1 MRKPGPITP
10 AIVFGGLAAIVWA
23 MMSGGGATVFIDLP
37 SFLITV
43 VGSFAA
49 LMVNYSWEDASESYH
64 DIRRLFKQIPPD
76 PTETIKKFGELSTR
90 ARREGLLVLEDEVP
104 QMEPFLGKGMQMVI
118 DGMDPAVVT
127 KVLETEL
134 MQEENRH
141 SVASNMLATW
151 GNLAPGFGMIGTL
164 IGLVLMLNALDDP
177 AAIGPAM
184 AVALVTTFY
193 GALMAN
199 FLLTPLAGKVLL
211 KSRQVLL
218 YREMVI
224 EGLTALQAGV
234 NPRVIEQRLRA
245 FVLPAKGSTRQEK
258 AEAAND

>member
-1 MRKPGPITP
+1 MRKPGPITSV
-10 AIVFGGLAAIVWA
+10 IIFGGLAAIVWA
-23 MMSGGGATVFIDLP
+23 MMSGGGAGVFIDFP

-49 LMVNYSWEDASESYH
+49 LMINYSWEDARESYH
-64 DIRRLFKQIPPD
+64 DVRRLFKQIPPD
-76 PTETIKKFGELSTR
+76 PMDTIKKFGELSTR

-118 DGMDPAVVT
+118 DGMDPAVVSR
-127 KVLETEL
+127 VLETEL
-134 MQEENRH
+134 VQEENRH
-141 SVASNMLATW
+141 SVAANMLATW

-199 FLLTPLAGKVLL
+199 FLLTPLAGKVML

-245 FVLPAKGSTRQEK
+245 FVLPARVSAKPGK
-258 AEAAND
+258 AEAADD

>member
-1 MRKPGPITP
+1 MRRQGPITP
-10 AIVFGGLAAIVWA
+10 VIIFGGLAAIVWA
-23 MMSGGGATVFIDLP
+23 MMSGGGAGVFVNVP
-37 SFLITV
+37 SLLITV

-49 LMVNYSWEDASESYH
+49 LMINYSWEDARESYH
-64 DIRRLFKQIPPD
+64 DARRLFKQIPPD
-76 PTETIKKFGELSTR
+76 PIETIKKFGELSTR
-90 ARREGLLVLEDEVP
+90 ARREGLLVLEDEIP
-104 QMEPFLGKGMQMVI
+104 QMESFLGKGMQMVI

-127 KVLETEL
+127 RVLETEL
-134 MQEENRH
+134 VQEENRH
-141 SVASNMLATW
+141 SVAANMLATW

-177 AAIGPAM
+177 AAIGPSM

-245 FVLPAKGSTRQEK
+245 FVLPARASTRPDK
-258 AEAAND
+258 AEAADD

>member
-1 MRKPGPITP
+1 MHKQGPITP
-10 AIVFGGLAAIVWA
+10 VIIFGGLAAIVWA
-23 MMSGGGATVFIDLP
+23 MMSGGGAAVFLNFP

-49 LMVNYSWEDASESYH
+49 LMVNYSWEDARESYH
-64 DIRRLFKQIPPD
+64 DVRRLFKQIPPD
-76 PTETIKKFGELSTR
+76 PMETIKKFGELSTR
-90 ARREGLLVLEDEVP
+90 ARREGLLVLEDEIP
-104 QMEPFLGKGMQMVI
+104 EMEPFLGKGMQMVI

-127 KVLETEL
+127 RVLETEL
-134 MQEENRH
+134 VQEENRH
-141 SVASNMLATW
+141 SVAANMLATW

-177 AAIGPAM
+177 ANIGPAM

-193 GALMAN
+193 GAMMAN
-199 FLLTPLAGKVLL
+199 FLLTPLAGKVML

-245 FVLPAKGSTRQEK
+245 FVLPARVSAKPDK